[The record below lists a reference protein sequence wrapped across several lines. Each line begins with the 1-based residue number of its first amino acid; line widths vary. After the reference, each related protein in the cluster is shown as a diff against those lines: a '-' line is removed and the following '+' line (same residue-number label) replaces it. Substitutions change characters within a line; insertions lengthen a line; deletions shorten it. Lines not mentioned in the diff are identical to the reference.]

1 MLLQLITRARRR
13 LFWNALAAEGVRAAT
28 IAVALLVLLLLLG
41 TDILGWHWLIAMPA
55 AAFGAG
61 FYLAIRRLP
70 GLYQTARIVDTRLR
84 LYDLLATALFFSRPP
99 SANACDAGMRHA
111 QSESAQ
117 TASANVRL
125 GEAVPFRAP
134 RLLYAALPLTL
145 LACSLFVLR
154 YVWQDRLDL
163 RQPLPAVSRLLVRL
177 SKTDLL
183 SLLDRK
189 QDPLKPPDTNRDQG
203 RNGADR
209 AGDGERHDDAAHGTP
224 ADLAAPSE
232 KQQDGAEKQDNSGQ
246 SGEQNAQQQQQQQQ
260 QQQNANG
267 QNSQEAA
274 SNGEPQNGANR
285 DQASQSNTSSSLM
298 SKLSDAVQNMLSR
311 LGSPSSGSRMGEAS
325 RSRNSNQQDARNGQQ
340 SNGQPGLQ
348 QSSGQ
353 SASASQSAD
362 SGQTKQG
369 TETIGTGKSGE
380 SRDRQP
386 GSSAGS
392 NDGAKDLK
400 QAEQLAA
407 MGKLSMILGQ
417 RSDKLT
423 GTTTIETVSGT
434 QTLVTPYAG
443 ARDQHAET
451 GALISHDEVPVTV
464 QDYVERYFTAVRSRP
479 VRVARRMK

>member
-28 IAVALLVLLLLLG
+28 VAVALLVLLLLLG

-55 AAFGAG
+55 AAFAAG
-61 FYLAIRRLP
+61 FYFAIRRLP
-70 GLYQTARIVDTRLR
+70 GLYETARIVDTRLR
-84 LYDLLATALFFSRPP
+84 LYDVLATALFFSRPS
-99 SANACDAGMRHA
+99 SANAWDPGMRRA
-111 QSESAQ
+111 QADRAQ
-117 TASANVRL
+117 AASANVRL

-134 RLLYAALPLTL
+134 RLLYAALPLAL
-145 LACSLFVLR
+145 LACSLFMLR
-154 YVWQDRLDL
+154 YIWQDRLDL
-163 RQPLPAVSRLLVRL
+163 RQPMPAVSRLLVQL

-183 SLLDRK
+183 SFVDRK
-189 QDPLKPPDTNRDQG
+189 QDPPKPTDRDRDQG
-203 RNGADR
+203 RSGKDR
-209 AGDGERHDDAAHGTP
+209 AGEGDRHDDAAHGTP
-224 ADLAAPSE
+224 ANQAAAPE
-232 KQQDGAEKQDNSGQ
+232 KQQAGAEKQSNSGQ

-260 QQQNANG
+260 QSG
-267 QNSQEAA
+267 QSQDSQEA
-274 SNGEPQNGANR
+274 SNNGEPQNGANR
-285 DQASQSNTSSSLM
+285 DQANQNNTNSSLM

-311 LGSPSSGSRMGEAS
+311 LGSSSSGNRRGEAS
-325 RSRNSNQQDARNGQQ
+325 RSQNSNQQNARNGQR
-340 SNGQPGLQ
+340 SNGQPGMQ

-353 SASASQSAD
+353 SASASQSSE
-362 SGQTKQG
+362 SGQAKQG
-369 TETIGTGKSGE
+369 METIGTGKSGE

-407 MGKLSMILGQ
+407 MGKLSVILGQ

-423 GTTTIETVSGT
+423 GSTTVETVSGP

-443 ARDQHAET
+443 ARNEHAET

-464 QDYVERYFTAVRSRP
+464 QDYVERYFAAVRSRP
-479 VRVARRMK
+479 DRAARRIR

>member
-28 IAVALLVLLLLLG
+28 IAAALLVLLLLLG
-41 TDILGWHWLIAMPA
+41 TDILGWHWLIAMPI
-55 AAFGAG
+55 AAFAAG
-61 FYLAIRRLP
+61 FYFAIHRLP

-84 LYDLLATALFFSRPP
+84 LYDVLATALFFSRSP
-99 SANACDAGMRHA
+99 SANSWDAGMRRA
-111 QSESAQ
+111 QADRAQ
-117 TASANVRL
+117 AASARVHL

-134 RLLYAALPLTL
+134 RLLYAALPLAL
-145 LACSLFVLR
+145 LACSLFLLR

-163 RQPLPAVSRLLVRL
+163 RQPMPAVSRLLMQL

-183 SLLDRK
+183 SFLDRK
-189 QDPLKPPDTNRDQG
+189 EDPPKPPDRDRDQG
-203 RNGADR
+203 QKAKDGKGE
-209 AGDGERHDDAAHGTP
+209 GDRHDDAAHGTP
-224 ADLAAPSE
+224 ANQAAPSE
-232 KQQDGAEKQDNSGQ
+232 KPQDGAEKQRGSGQ
-246 SGEQNAQQQQQQQQ
+246 TGEPNAQQQQQQQQ
-260 QQQNANG
+260 QQ
-267 QNSQEAA
+267 NSQSQDSQEA

-285 DQASQSNTSSSLM
+285 DQANQNNTSSSLM

-311 LGSPSSGSRMGEAS
+311 LGSSSSGNRKGEAS
-325 RSRNSNQQDARNGQQ
+325 RSQDSNQQNSANGQR
-340 SNGQPGLQ
+340 SNGQPGMQ

-353 SASASQSAD
+353 SASASQSGE
-362 SGQTKQG
+362 SGQPRQG
-369 TETIGTGKSGE
+369 MQTMGTGKSGE

-407 MGKLSMILGQ
+407 MGKLSVILGQ

-423 GTTTIETVSGT
+423 GSTTVETVSGT

-443 ARDQHAET
+443 ARNAHAET
-451 GALISHDEVPVTV
+451 GALINHDEVPVTV
-464 QDYVERYFTAVRSRP
+464 QDYVERYFAAVRSRP
-479 VRVARRMK
+479 ERVARRMK